1 MAQYINQPLHTSF
14 SGAPSS
20 TMDIPYQPMYQTID
34 NNSNVQ
40 PLFVEPQPQP
50 QFYGFPPP
58 TGGSLDSGYAGE
70 DVNPFEDNVTCSDL
84 KMVYGQHVNSS
95 LPNFDAYGYMP
106 NDQQSNGPGQQFMP
120 VNYSAPF
127 VHDFSSMKQ
136 DGKISQSPTTPTL
149 IMDDAVSVKSEDGF
163 SDAASPMTMTQPMDP
178 LSRHNNRRPSTI
190 RRTVTESSMD
200 VPSGSMQRT
209 TVKEGRGRN
218 RKRIPHTAVERR
230 YRENLNSQL
239 EKLRHAVP
247 HVQAAQRRRAS
258 DINDPM
264 KPSKCEVLVGALD
277 YIKKLEAENKEL
289 KQRLGE

>member
-1 MAQYINQPLHTSF
+1 ME
-14 SGAPSS
+14 
-20 TMDIPYQPMYQTID
+20 MPYQPMYQTID
-34 NNSNVQ
+34 NNPNVQ
-40 PLFVEPQPQP
+40 SLFVEPQPQP

-70 DVNPFEDNVTCSDL
+70 DVNPFEDIVACSDL
-84 KMVYGQHVNSS
+84 KMVYGHHMNPS

-106 NDQQSNGPGQQFMP
+106 NDQQSNVPSQQFLP

-127 VHDFSSMKQ
+127 VHDFNSMKQ
-136 DGKISQSPTTPTL
+136 EVKISQSPTTPTL
-149 IMDDAVSVKSEDGF
+149 IMDDAVSVKSEDVF
-163 SDAASPMTMTQPMDP
+163 SDAASPMTMTQSISQVP
-178 LSRHNNRRPSTI
+178 RQNKRPNTI
-190 RRTVTESSMD
+190 RRTATE
-200 VPSGSMQRT
+200 PSLEVRSGGMQRT
-209 TVKEGRGRN
+209 AVREGRGRN

-239 EKLRHAVP
+239 ERLRHAVP

-264 KPSKCEVLVGALD
+264 KPSKCEVLVGALE
-277 YIKKLEAENKEL
+277 YIKKLESENKEL

>member
-1 MAQYINQPLHTSF
+1 ME
-14 SGAPSS
+14 
-20 TMDIPYQPMYQTID
+20 MPYQPMYQTID
-34 NNSNVQ
+34 NNPNVQ
-40 PLFVEPQPQP
+40 PLFVEPQPPP

-70 DVNPFEDNVTCSDL
+70 DINPFEDNVACSEL
-84 KMVYGQHVNSS
+84 KMVYGHHINPS
-95 LPNFDAYGYMP
+95 LPNFDAYGYMA

-127 VHDFSSMKQ
+127 VHDFNSMKQ
-136 DGKISQSPTTPTL
+136 DVKISQSPTTPTL
-149 IMDDAVSVKSEDGF
+149 IMDDAVSVKSEDVF
-163 SDAASPMTMTQPMDP
+163 SDAASPMTMTQSISQLPGQGT
-178 LSRHNNRRPSTI
+178 RRPSTI
-190 RRTVTESSMD
+190 RRTATEPSIA
-200 VPSGSMQRT
+200 VRSGSIQRT
-209 TVKEGRGRN
+209 ATKEGRGRN

-264 KPSKCEVLVGALD
+264 KPSKCEVLVGALE
-277 YIKKLEAENKEL
+277 YIKKLETENKEL
-289 KQRLGE
+289 KKRLGE